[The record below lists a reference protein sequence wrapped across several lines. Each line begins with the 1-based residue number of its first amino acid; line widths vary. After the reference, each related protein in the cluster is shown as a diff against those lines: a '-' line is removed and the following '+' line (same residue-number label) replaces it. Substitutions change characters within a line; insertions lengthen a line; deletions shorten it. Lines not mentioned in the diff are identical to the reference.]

1 MAEQVGGHFVLL
13 NVDRRWGGLSTVRKG
28 IDTRDGNPVAVKFV
42 VGPSDELS
50 RKVQYL
56 GSAELT
62 GGLIMDQHGTLYG
75 GDLEHSTVVALDIDP
90 ATHKLKSRLFVR
102 APGRLS
108 WADGFAISQ
117 GYLYIADSH
126 LWEQGIFKNHLPPSG
141 PFTIFRVKL
150 PD

>member
-1 MAEQVGGHFVLL
+1 MNESAED
-13 NVDRRWGGLSTVRKG
+13 DRRSAAPPLTDHNYWRVPTSAL
-28 IDTRDGNPVAVKFV
+28 IDARLTP
-42 VGPSDELS
+42 DELPG
-50 RKVQYL
+50 KVQYL

-62 GGLIMDQHGTLYG
+62 GGLIMDHHGALYG

-117 GYLYIADSH
+117 GYLYIADSQ

-141 PFTIFRVKL
+141 PFTVFRVKL

>member
-1 MAEQVGGHFVLL
+1 L
-13 NVDRRWGGLSTVRKG
+13 
-28 IDTRDGNPVAVKFV
+28 IDAQLTP
-42 VGPSDELS
+42 DELS

-75 GDLEHSTVVALDIDP
+75 GDLEHSTVMALDIDP
-90 ATHKLKSRLFVR
+90 ATNKFKSRLFVR

-117 GYLYIADSH
+117 GYLYIADSN
-126 LWEQGIFKNHLPPSG
+126 LWELTTFKNHLPPSG
-141 PFTIFRVKL
+141 SFTIFRVKL

>member
-1 MAEQVGGHFVLL
+1 MTDHEARFSAAAL
-13 NVDRRWGGLSTVRKG
+13 
-28 IDTRDGNPVAVKFV
+28 AA
-42 VGPSDELS
+42 
-50 RKVQYL
+50 KVQYL

-62 GGLIMDQHGTLYG
+62 GGLIMDSHGTLYG
-75 GDLEHSTVVALDIDP
+75 GDLEHSTVVALILDP
-90 ATHKLKSRLFVR
+90 VTQRLTSRLFVR

-126 LWEQGIFKNHLPPSG
+126 LWEVAFKNHLPRSG

-150 PD
+150 PG